1 MKYKKSHFRGFP
13 RSDGKAGIRNRVA
26 VIATCVCSAAAAS
39 QIAGNFDDVDA
50 VVHAYG
56 CGVGPQDTQTT
67 LKILTGMATNPNVGA
82 VLLVGLGCE
91 TVQVNT
97 LLPDI
102 KNSGR
107 PVESLVIQE
116 AGGSAATVQK
126 GRAMVEEMRQ
136 ELLWQKREDVPLSK
150 LVVGLEC
157 GGSDALSGVTANPAV
172 GLVSD
177 WLVEN
182 GATVILAE
190 TTEMIGA
197 GEVLAGR
204 AVNRQVAEQ
213 LTGNIRRVEQE
224 VRKSLGPLAS
234 RVIAPGNMDGGI
246 STITEKSLGCITKGG
261 STPVNEV
268 LGYGEAPSRAGLVV
282 MDTPG
287 FDVES
292 MAGLAAG
299 GSQVILFTTGRG
311 TPVGFPLVPVI
322 KVASNPVTYR
332 KMPGDIDINAG
343 VIVEKGWSLAS
354 ASQEIWEFLM
364 RVLNGEKTR
373 AEHNRQ
379 SVFGFLKQGMSL

>member
-332 KMPGDIDINAG
+332 EMPGDIDINAG

-379 SVFGFLKQGMSL
+379 SVFGFLKQGMSF